1 MNILDIISKK
11 KAGEELSKEEIE
23 FFVSGYTESVIPDY
37 QASALLMAIV
47 LKGMTEKETVFLTE
61 AMLKTGNIK
70 DLSSLGE
77 NTADKHS
84 TGGVGDKTTL
94 IAMPIAAAMGMKIA
108 KMSGRALGHTG
119 GTIDKL
125 EAIKG
130 YKINLSEEEFIKTVE
145 KTSLSVIYTDETSVP
160 ADKKIYALRDVTGTT
175 DSLPLI
181 ASSIMSKKLSSGAKN
196 ILLDVKM
203 GSGSFMK
210 TKEDAEK
217 LGRLMVKIGGE
228 NGRRVGALITDMD
241 EPLGLSVGNA
251 LEILEAL
258 EVLGGGGEERLRTLC
273 LKIAAAMAE
282 LSFSVSEEEALK
294 AAEEALI
301 SGAAKE
307 KFREW
312 ITAQGGNASF
322 MENESLLKPYPPR
335 AKLFAKESGY
345 FTVLNTEK
353 IGMAALLSGAGR
365 LKKEDKIDYFAGIL
379 LKKKKGDKVE
389 KGEVLAEIYSESD
402 EKAEE
407 AKKTLEK
414 TLAVV
419 KEEPQKTD
427 IVIKTIM

>member
-11 KAGEELSKEEIE
+11 KAGEELSREEIE

-47 LKGMTEKETVFLTE
+47 LNGMTEDETVFLTE
-61 AMLKTGNIK
+61 SMLKTGKIK

-130 YKINLSEEEFIKTVE
+130 YRINLSPEEFIKTVE

-160 ADKKIYALRDVTGTT
+160 ADKKIYALRDVTSTT

-196 ILLDVKM
+196 ILLDVKT

-210 TKEDAEK
+210 TKEDAER
-217 LGRLMVKIGGE
+217 LGRLMVKIGRE
-228 NGRRVGALITDMD
+228 NGKNVGALITDMD
-241 EPLGLSVGNA
+241 EPLGYAVGNS
-251 LEILEAL
+251 LEVLEAL
-258 EVLGGGGEERLRTLC
+258 EVLGGGGEERLRKLC
-273 LKIAAAMAE
+273 LSIAANMAR
-282 LSFSVSEEEALK
+282 LTFSVSEEEAYSMAK
-294 AAEEALI
+294 EALE
-301 SGAAKE
+301 SGAARK
-307 KFREW
+307 KFKEW
-312 ITAQGGNASF
+312 IEFQGGDTAF
-322 MENESLLKPYPPR
+322 MEDESILKPVE
-335 AKLFAKESGY
+335 AKTKLIAQEDGFFG
-345 FTVLNTEK
+345 VLNTER
-353 IGMAALLSGAGR
+353 IGTAALLSGAGR

-379 LKKKKGDKVE
+379 LKKKSGEPVRR
-389 KGEVLAEIYSESD
+389 GEVLAEIFSETD
-402 EKAEE
+402 EKADAALSVLKE
-407 AKKTLEK
+407 AVT
-414 TLAVV
+414 VV
-419 KEEPQKTD
+419 KEEPLRRD
-427 IVIKTIM
+427 IIIGRIF